1 MSLAGLLLVMAPQS
15 AGAAITTFG
24 SSLSAPATLNT
35 AESLGYYGT
44 YTDVPPSPGAPNGVL
59 RTAHYGADTALWN
72 AGLAGGAARVPAQGQ
87 ALKVSLEGCAE
98 AAAGGPWPLT
108 QIHFQDLSPLP
119 GGGAKINITSA
130 GFDIPVCGQNGASGS
145 TVTTYEPFNLC
156 VAQGDYVAFD
166 DEGGFVENFYPAG
179 VPYQVIGVARGSTMD
194 SFIRN
199 GGIDNGAML
208 PAGETSANDGFAAN
222 GNEELMMQVTLGTGA
237 DARYVC
243 PGGSKEAPPVLSPI
257 AVHPQTDGINH
268 ERIVAVAV
276 YCRLTPECRG
286 TATMTLASRSTVGG
300 ASKTVGHSGFSLPG
314 NKTTH
319 VPIRLAASVMTL
331 IRKHHGIS
339 MTLTAVVDGQTFVQA
354 VTVKIL

>member
-1 MSLAGLLLVMAPQS
+1 MVMAPQS

-44 YTDVPPSPGAPNGVL
+44 YTDVPPSPGAPNGSFAHGSL
-59 RTAHYGADTALWN
+59 RRGHRSLERW
-72 AGLAGGAARVPAQGQ
+72 AGRGAARVPAQGQ

-98 AAAGGPWPLT
+98 AAAGGPSPLT

-179 VPYQVIGVARGSTMD
+179 VPYQVIGCGAGLDHGLLHPQWRHRQRRHAARG
-194 SFIRN
+194 
-199 GGIDNGAML
+199 
-208 PAGETSANDGFAAN
+208 
-222 GNEELMMQVTLGTGA
+222 
-237 DARYVC
+237 
-243 PGGSKEAPPVLSPI
+243 
-257 AVHPQTDGINH
+257 
-268 ERIVAVAV
+268 
-276 YCRLTPECRG
+276 
-286 TATMTLASRSTVGG
+286 
-300 ASKTVGHSGFSLPG
+300 
-314 NKTTH
+314 
-319 VPIRLAASVMTL
+319 
-331 IRKHHGIS
+331 
-339 MTLTAVVDGQTFVQA
+339 
-354 VTVKIL
+354 